1 MYVKQYRKI
10 TNWHLVIRSYMR
22 KRSSVEYGYI
32 LRVVNKGVM
41 KYCMIIRFFQS
52 ESVTQKRLEYIDIY
66 VY

>member
-1 MYVKQYRKI
+1 
-10 TNWHLVIRSYMR
+10 MR